1 MARTLPQHDRAALAN
16 AMLESLDSD
25 WDDPAEVNTAWTK
38 EIGSRLDDLIS
49 GRVQGVSL
57 DQMKASSAAA
67 LAAARFD

>member
-1 MARTLPQHDRAALAN
+1 PHDRAALAN
-16 AMLESLDSD
+16 AMLESLDGD
-25 WDDPAEVNTAWTK
+25 CDDPAEVNAAWTK

-67 LAAARFD
+67 LAAARQ

>member
-25 WDDPAEVNTAWTK
+25 WDDPAEVNTTWTK

-67 LAAARFD
+67 LAAARR